1 MYRSKFTL
9 KIILLSILPIIL
21 FSIFSV
27 CLISFRIAELSKNTS
42 RVSEKILTHAYT
54 QLLEDKSRDIA
65 EKVSLKIGA
74 VLGELNILRAAA
86 QQLIDKDELHSLG
99 DRLQS
104 NPYIG
109 NNFIY
114 NPEKKWSNLAKTEM
128 NISISVWGYLH
139 DKDGSIS
146 KETRAFISLMTPV
159 KMLMQI
165 IGEHGTDKGW
175 LYLTGPKATPV
186 MIGTPWEQ
194 MPEIFDR
201 KYPGHNEKNWWDFFF
216 PGIIEA
222 WNNWLLNPD
231 FFQKGNPEQI
241 TLTPLYEDAGGT
253 GLMVTFFSPLW
264 NADRTENFGA
274 AAVDYNLDNILNIVT
289 KEKIGKTGFTF
300 LLQSD
305 GNILGLTRHMAEQ
318 LGLSQSVIGES
329 GVKISNYNIHS
340 SDIKFLSDA
349 CLTLSGADGF
359 TILRF
364 TDNRS
369 KDFLLSFKRLMTY
382 NLWNPKEKT
391 IFQDA
396 LYVAAIVPEKEVFEA
411 RHKIHNE
418 IHAVC
423 GDTLLFL
430 IFSSAFFTLIS
441 VVLAGWYAVQ
451 HTRQIR
457 KMSHGVTELG
467 KKNYDVSIEVIS
479 KDELG
484 YLAKLFN
491 EMIEE
496 IRNAYNRLDDYRHD
510 LENKVKERT
519 FHLEKA
525 NQKLKELNQLDG
537 LTKIHNRRYFD
548 MKLEKI
554 WREYLR
560 LSHPVSVIMI
570 DIDYFK
576 KYNDH
581 YGHQAGDVCLCAVA
595 TALKKQAKRTSDVIA
610 RYGGEEFGAIACVD
624 MDGAYELAENMRL
637 AVERLSIVHRP
648 AEKKIVSISLGVASV
663 VPSKNITKED
673 LVKKADIALYKS
685 KASGRDMVSV
695 CNT

>member
-1 MYRSKFTL
+1 MYRSKFTP
-9 KIILLSILPIIL
+9 KIILLSIVPIIL
-21 FSIFSV
+21 FSIFSA
-27 CLISFRIAELSKNTS
+27 CLISFRITELSDNTS
-42 RVSEKILTHAYT
+42 KVSEKILTHAYT

-86 QQLIDKDELHSLG
+86 QQLIDKKALHSVG
-99 DRLQS
+99 TQLQS
-104 NPYIG
+104 NPFIG

-114 NPEKKWSNLAKTEM
+114 NPEKNWSNLAKTEM
-128 NISISVWGYLH
+128 NISMSVWGYLH
-139 DKDGSIS
+139 DKDGSIN
-146 KETRAFISLMTPV
+146 KETRAFISLMTPIKV
-159 KMLMQI
+159 LMQI

-201 KYPGHNEKNWWDFFF
+201 KYPGHNERNWWDFFF
-216 PGIIEA
+216 PGMIET
-222 WNNWLLNPD
+222 WNSWLWIPG
-231 FFQKGNPEQI
+231 FSQREGPEQI

-264 NADRTENFGA
+264 NANRTENFGA
-274 AAVDYNLDNILNIVT
+274 AAVDYNWENILKIVT
-289 KEKIGKTGFTF
+289 EEKIGKTGFTF
-300 LLQSD
+300 LLRSD
-305 GNILGLTRHMAEQ
+305 GNILGLTETMAEQ
-318 LGLSQSVIGES
+318 LGLSQSVVSES
-329 GVKISNYNIHS
+329 GVKIANYNIHS
-340 SDIKFLSDA
+340 SEIS
-349 CLTLSGADGF
+349 TLSNACRKLSGLDDF

-364 TDNRS
+364 TDSRS

-382 NLWNPKEKT
+382 NLWNAKEKG
-391 IFQDA
+391 IFQDS

-411 RHKIHNE
+411 QHKIHNE
-418 IHAVC
+418 IHTVC
-423 GDTLLFL
+423 SETLFFL
-430 IFSSAFFTLIS
+430 ILSSVFFTLIS

-451 HTRQIR
+451 HTKQIR
-457 KMSHGVTELG
+457 KMSYGVTQLG

-479 KDELG
+479 RDELG
-484 YLAKLFN
+484 YLAKSFN

-519 FHLEKA
+519 LHLERA
-525 NQKLKELNQLDG
+525 NQKLQELNQLDG

-560 LSHPVSVIMI
+560 LSHPISVIMV

-610 RYGGEEFGAIACVD
+610 RYGGEEFVAIGCVD
-624 MDGAYELAENMRL
+624 KDGACELAENMRL

-648 AEKKIVSISLGVASV
+648 SEKKIVSISLGVASV

-673 LVKKADIALYKS
+673 LLKKADMALYKS
-685 KASGRDMVSV
+685 KASGRDMVSISD
-695 CNT
+695 T